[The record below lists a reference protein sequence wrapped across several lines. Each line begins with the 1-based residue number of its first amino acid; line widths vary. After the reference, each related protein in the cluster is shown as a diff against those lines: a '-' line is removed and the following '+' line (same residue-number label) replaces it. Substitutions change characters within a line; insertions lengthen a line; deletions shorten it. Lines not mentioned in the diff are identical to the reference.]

1 MQVSRQTSNKRERE
15 TERETERERERER
28 QRETE
33 RERKREREKICTK
46 IKVIGKVCN
55 LNFYYG
61 FKCYHPRLTQMLV
74 NYTTT
79 LTSSIDYKYFL
90 FLESP
95 RSIPVLSKCD
105 VLVVGGGPSGIAASL
120 GARRAGCDVILVR
133 PEL

>member
-61 FKCYHPRLTQMLV
+61 FKCYHSCSCRLELHKLKFIY
-74 NYTTT
+74 NPG
-79 LTSSIDYKYFL
+79 SIM
-90 FLESP
+90 
-95 RSIPVLSKCD
+95 
-105 VLVVGGGPSGIAASL
+105 
-120 GARRAGCDVILVR
+120 
-133 PEL
+133 